1 MRKTCINKV
10 YELAKKDPNIVF
22 IGSDLSPGLLSD
34 MQQDFPERYFMEG
47 VSEMNIIGMAAGMA
61 LDGWIPFVNTIASFI
76 TRRCYEQVALD
87 VCLHNLPVR
96 LIGNGGGL
104 VYAPLGPTHLAIE
117 DFSLMRALPNMTI
130 VACSD
135 HEEMARFMDAS
146 LNWPHPVYI
155 RLGKGGDPV
164 ISKASQPF
172 IIGKAI
178 MAVEKQNP
186 DILLISTGILTAE
199 AIKASERAS
208 EDDIMCD
215 VMHMHTLKPLDEKA
229 IIERITKVKAV
240 ITIEEHSIIG
250 GLGSAVSDCIVA
262 NSVNSIPKIIR
273 MGIQDKFVANYGVQL
288 DLLKSHGLLA
298 DNILSNIK
306 LHSGLGE
313 AS

>member
-1 MRKTCINKV
+1 MRKTCINKI
-10 YELAKKDPNIVF
+10 YELAKQDPKIVF
-22 IGSDLSPGLLSD
+22 IGSDLSPGLLLE
-34 MQQDFPERYFMEG
+34 MQRDFPERYFMEG
-47 VSEMNIIGMAAGMA
+47 VSEMNIVGMASGMA

-146 LNWPHPVYI
+146 LHWPHPIYI

-164 ISKASQPF
+164 ISKATQPF
-172 IIGKAI
+172 VIGKAI
-178 MAVEKQNP
+178 MALENQNP
-186 DILLISTGILTAE
+186 DILVISTGILTAE
-199 AIKASERAS
+199 AIKAGKQALKHGVV
-208 EDDIMCD
+208 CD
-215 VMHMHTLKPLDEKA
+215 VMHMHTLKPLDEQA
-229 IIERITKVKAV
+229 IIEKIKKVKAV

-250 GLGSAVSDCIVA
+250 GLGSAVADCILA
-262 NSVNSIPKIIR
+262 NSNHHIPKIIR
-273 MGIQDKFVANYGVQL
+273 MGIQDKFIANYGFQL

-298 DNILSNIK
+298 ENILDNMK
-306 LHSGLGE
+306 LYSSMG
-313 AS
+313 ATS

>member
-1 MRKTCINKV
+1 MRKACINKV
-10 YELAKKDPNIVF
+10 YDLAKQDPNIVF
-22 IGSDLSPGLLSD
+22 IGSDLSPGLLSE
-34 MQQDFPERYFMEG
+34 MQQEFPERYFMEG
-47 VSEMNIIGMAAGMA
+47 VSEMNIVGMAAGMA
-61 LDGWIPFVNTIASFI
+61 LDGWTPFVNTIASFI

-146 LNWPHPVYI
+146 LNWPHPIYI
-155 RLGKGGDPV
+155 RLGKGSDTV

-178 MAVEKQNP
+178 MAVENQNP

-199 AIKASERAS
+199 AIEASKRAL
-208 EDDIMCD
+208 EYDIKCD
-215 VMHMHTLKPLDEKA
+215 VMHMHTLKPLDEQS
-229 IIERITKVKAV
+229 IIERIKTVKTV
-240 ITIEEHSIIG
+240 ITIEEHSLIG
-250 GLGSAVSDCIVA
+250 GLGSAVSDCIIA
-262 NSVNSIPKIIR
+262 NSERHIPKIVR

-288 DLLKSHGLLA
+288 ELLKAQGLLA
-298 DNILSNIK
+298 DDILNNIK
-306 LHSGLGE
+306 LNSGMGI
-313 AS
+313 AQ